1 MKLSDFSIKRSVTTV
16 MLILLVVI
24 LGFISLDRLNID
36 LLPEINFP
44 GAAVITTYEGAG
56 PEEIES
62 LVSKPLENSLATVTN
77 VKSINSISD
86 AGQSTII
93 MEFNFGTDMDF
104 AALDM
109 REQTDLV
116 SSFLPDDAQDPLV
129 FKFDP
134 SMIPV
139 LQLGVYSGQN
149 LADLKTNVEDNV
161 VPRLERLPGVA
172 SVSLTGGLDKEILIE
187 LDRNKMENY
196 NIDFNTVTQNL
207 MLENFNVSGGQIN
220 RGNVEY
226 IVRVTGKFESVDQ
239 IREVVIPTGSRG
251 GFVKLSD
258 IGTVKDTYKEVRT
271 IARVNGEDSIGLTIQ
286 KQTDANTVSVAQS
299 VKDEIKAIQETQPD
313 LNMVPIADQAEY
325 IEQSIGSV
333 YRNAIIGG
341 LLAVLVLFVFLRN
354 FRSTIIIALTIPIS
368 VVATFLLLY
377 FSGLTINIVSL
388 GGLALGIGML
398 VDNSIVVLENI
409 YRYKQYG
416 LNRLE
421 AASRGS
427 EEVGMAITASTFTTI
442 VVFLP
447 VIFVQGLTA
456 QIFREL
462 ALTVSFSLFAS
473 LIVAL
478 TLIPMLSS
486 KILKL
491 SKKQLNISDDTKLG
505 FIKKNY
511 RSSLNWFL
519 HHRWIIVTLIVVLI
533 VIGGFLA
540 VNLGAEFLPSFD
552 QGQMTVNYD
561 LPVGT
566 VLDDTQK
573 AAGEIE
579 SILQDIPEVETI
591 FSNIGVGDV
600 MSGSAASESGTFTV
614 LLKDLSERDRSTSEV
629 MEELRNKISIP
640 GADINI
646 ESQDTFMG
654 GGAMG
659 GSQAVNIKVV
669 GDDLAEL
676 ERLSELVMEEMR
688 QVEGVREIND
698 SFEEGR
704 PEFLINIDRS
714 LAARLGLRVRTVANT
729 VKSTISGDVATQY
742 EVTGNEYDVRVT
754 LKDDDK
760 QNIEQIKNIMVPSP
774 SGAKVP
780 LYRVAN
786 FEESEGPKEILRINQ
801 ERYSEIT
808 ASLYQTDLNTA
819 VNTIQERVN
828 KNVELP
834 EGYDIRFG
842 GQFQDLQ
849 QSFTDLFY
857 AFLLAI
863 VLVYMVM
870 ASQFES
876 FVHPLIIMFTVPLAL
891 VGVILGLYIT
901 RTTISVP
908 SLIGIIA
915 LAGIVVNNAIVL
927 VDYINRIRDE
937 GKDKIDAILEAG
949 PIRLRPIM
957 MTALTT
963 ILALI
968 PLSLGIGEG
977 SELQQPLAIVVISG
991 LLFSTFLTLYVIPV
1005 LYSILTDISDK
1016 VKEKLRKVV

>member
-44 GAAVITTYEGAG
+44 GAAVITTYQGAG

-62 LVSKPLENSLATVTN
+62 LVTKPLENSLATVTN
-77 VKSINSISD
+77 VSSISSISD

-116 SSFLPDDAQDPLV
+116 SGFLPEDAQDPLV

-139 LQLGVYSGQN
+139 LQLGVYSGEN

-172 SVSLTGGLDKEILIE
+172 SVSITGGLDKEILIE

-239 IREVVIPTGSRG
+239 IREVVIPTGSRT

-258 IGTVKDTYKEVRT
+258 IGTVKDTFKEVST

-299 VKDEIKAIQETQPD
+299 VREEIKAIQEDQPN

-325 IEQSIGSV
+325 IEQSINSV

-341 LLAVLVLFVFLRN
+341 ILAILVLLVFLRN
-354 FRSTIIIALTIPIS
+354 IRSTIIIGLTIPIS
-368 VVATFLLLY
+368 VVSTFLLLY

-409 YRYKQYG
+409 FRYKQYG
-416 LNRLE
+416 LNRVE

-427 EEVGMAITASTFTTI
+427 EEVGMAIAASTFTTI

-491 SKKQLNISDDTKLG
+491 SKRQMNLSDDTKLG

-519 HHRWIIVTLIVVLI
+519 HHRWIVVTLIIILVAV
-533 VIGGFLA
+533 GGLLA
-540 VNLGAEFLPSFD
+540 IDLGAEFLPTFD
-552 QGQMTVNYD
+552 QGQFTINYS

-566 VLDDTQK
+566 VLDDTQEV
-573 AAGEIE
+573 AGEIE
-579 SILQDIPEVETI
+579 ETLQDIPEVETI
-591 FSNIGVGDV
+591 FSNIGVGDT
-600 MSGSAASESGTFTV
+600 MSGSTASEAGTFTV
-614 LLKDLSERDRSTSEV
+614 LLKDLEQRDRSTSEV
-629 MEELRNKISIP
+629 MEELRNKIKIP

-646 ESQDTFMG
+646 ESQNMYMG
-654 GGAMG
+654 GGMG
-659 GSQAVNIKVV
+659 AGQPVNIKVV
-669 GDDLAEL
+669 GDNLDEL
-676 ERLSELVMEEMR
+676 ERLSELVMDEMR
-688 QVEGVREIND
+688 QVEGVREIAD

-704 PEFLINIDRS
+704 PEFLIDIDRS

-729 VKSTISGDVATQY
+729 VKSAITGDVATQY

-754 LKDDDK
+754 LKDEDK
-760 QNIEQIKNIMVPSP
+760 QNIEQIKNLMVPSP

-780 LYRVAN
+780 LYRVAQ
-786 FEESEGPKEILRINQ
+786 FEVSEGPKEILRINQ
-801 ERYSEIT
+801 ERYAEIT

-819 VNTIQERVN
+819 VSAIQDRVN
-828 KNVELP
+828 NNIELP

-849 QSFTDLFY
+849 ESFIDLFY

-876 FVHPLIIMFTVPLAL
+876 FVHPLVIMFTVPLAI

-901 RTTISVP
+901 QTTISVP
-908 SLIGIIA
+908 SLIGVIA

-927 VDYINRIRDE
+927 VDYINRIRSE
-937 GKDKIDAILEAG
+937 GKNKIDAILEAG

-1005 LYSILTDISDK
+1005 LYSIFTDISDK

>member
-44 GAAVITTYEGAG
+44 GAAVITSYQGAG

-62 LVSKPLENSLATVTN
+62 LVTKPLENSLATVTN
-77 VKSINSISD
+77 VSSISSISD

-116 SSFLPDDAQDPLV
+116 SGFLPEDAQDPLV

-139 LQLGVYSGQN
+139 LQLGVYSGEN

-172 SVSLTGGLDKEILIE
+172 SVSITGGLDKEILIE

-258 IGTVKDTYKEVRT
+258 IGTVKDTFKEVNT

-286 KQTDANTVSVAQS
+286 KQTDANTVSVAQG
-299 VKDEIKAIQETQPD
+299 VRDEIKAIQEEQPN

-325 IEQSIGSV
+325 IEQSINSV

-341 LLAVLVLFVFLRN
+341 ILAVLVLLIFLRN
-354 FRSTIIIALTIPIS
+354 IRSTIIIGLTIPIS
-368 VVATFLLLY
+368 VVSTFLLLY

-409 YRYKQYG
+409 FRYKQYG
-416 LNRLE
+416 LNRVE

-427 EEVGMAITASTFTTI
+427 EEVGMAIAASTFTTI

-511 RSSLNWFL
+511 RNSLNWFL
-519 HHRWIIVTLIVVLI
+519 HHRWIVVTLIVILI
-533 VIGGFLA
+533 AVGGLLA
-540 VNLGAEFLPSFD
+540 IDLGAEFLPTFD
-552 QGQMTVNYD
+552 QGQMTINYD

-566 VLDDTQK
+566 VLDDTQEV
-573 AAGEIE
+573 AGEIE
-579 SILQDIPEVETI
+579 DILQDVPEVKTI
-591 FSNIGVGDV
+591 FSNIGVGDA

-629 MEELRNKISIP
+629 MEELRNKIRIP

-646 ESQDTFMG
+646 ESQDMYMG
-654 GGAMG
+654 GGMG
-659 GSQAVNIKVV
+659 AGQPVNIKVV
-669 GDDLAEL
+669 GDDLTEL
-676 ERLSELVMEEMR
+676 ERLSELVMDEMR
-688 QVEGVREIND
+688 QVEGVREIAD

-729 VKSTISGDVATQY
+729 VKSAITGDVATQY

-754 LKDDDK
+754 LKDEDK

-780 LYRVAN
+780 LYRVAK
-786 FEESEGPKEILRINQ
+786 FEVSEGPKEILRINQ
-801 ERYSEIT
+801 ERYAEIT

-819 VNTIQERVN
+819 VSAIQERVN
-828 KNVELP
+828 NNIDLP

-849 QSFTDLFY
+849 ESFTDLFY

-876 FVHPLIIMFTVPLAL
+876 FVHPLVIMFTVPLAI

-901 RTTISVP
+901 QTTISVP
-908 SLIGIIA
+908 SLIGVIA

-937 GKDKIDAILEAG
+937 GKNKIDAILEAG

-1005 LYSILTDISDK
+1005 LYSIFTDISDK

>member
-1 MKLSDFSIKRSVTTV
+1 MRLSDFSIKRSVTTV

-44 GAAVITTYEGAG
+44 GAAVITSYQGAG

-62 LVSKPLENSLATVTN
+62 LVTKPLENSLATVTN

-116 SSFLPDDAQDPLV
+116 SGFLPEDAQDPLI

-149 LADLKTNVEDNV
+149 LADLKSNVEDNV
-161 VPRLERLPGVA
+161 VPRLERLPGIA

-226 IVRVTGKFESVDQ
+226 IVRVTGKFKSIDQ

-251 GFVKLSD
+251 GFIKLSD
-258 IGTVKDTYKEVRT
+258 IATVKDTYKEVST

-299 VKDEIKAIQETQPD
+299 VRDEIKAIQEDQPN

-325 IEQSIGSV
+325 IEQSINSV

-368 VVATFLLLY
+368 VVSTFLLLY

-416 LNRLE
+416 LNRVE

-427 EEVGMAITASTFTTI
+427 EEVGMAIAASTFTTI

-505 FIKKNY
+505 FIKSNY

-519 HHRWIIVTLIVVLI
+519 HHRWIIVTLIVVLMAL
-533 VIGGFLA
+533 GGFLA
-540 VNLGAEFLPSFD
+540 IDLGAEFLPSFD

-573 AAGEIE
+573 VAGEIE

-591 FSNIGVGDV
+591 FSNIGVGDA

-614 LLKDLSERDRSTSEV
+614 LLKDLAERDRSTSEV
-629 MEELRNKISIP
+629 MEDLRSKIKIP

-646 ESQDTFMG
+646 ESQDMYMG
-654 GGAMG
+654 GGMG
-659 GSQAVNIKVV
+659 AGQPVNIKVV

-688 QVEGVREIND
+688 QVEGVREISD

-729 VKSTISGDVATQY
+729 VKSTITGDVATQY

-754 LKDDDK
+754 LKDKDK
-760 QNIEQIKNIMVPSP
+760 QNIEQIKNIMIPSP

-780 LYRVAN
+780 LYRVAK
-786 FEESEGPKEILRINQ
+786 FEISEGPKEILRINQ

-808 ASLYQTDLNTA
+808 ASLFQTDLNTA
-819 VNTIQERVN
+819 VSAIQQRVN
-828 KNVELP
+828 NNIELP
-834 EGYDIRFG
+834 DGYNIRFG

-849 QSFTDLFY
+849 ESFTDLFY

-863 VLVYMVM
+863 LLVYMVM

-876 FVHPLIIMFTVPLAL
+876 FVHPLVIMFTVPLAI
-891 VGVILGLYIT
+891 VGVIFGLYIT

-908 SLIGIIA
+908 SLIGVIA

-927 VDYINRIRDE
+927 VDYINRIRDK
-937 GKDKIDAILEAG
+937 GKGKIDAILEAG
-949 PIRLRPIM
+949 PTRLRPIM

-1005 LYSILTDISDK
+1005 LYSIFTDISDK
-1016 VKEKLRKVV
+1016 VKDKLKKVV